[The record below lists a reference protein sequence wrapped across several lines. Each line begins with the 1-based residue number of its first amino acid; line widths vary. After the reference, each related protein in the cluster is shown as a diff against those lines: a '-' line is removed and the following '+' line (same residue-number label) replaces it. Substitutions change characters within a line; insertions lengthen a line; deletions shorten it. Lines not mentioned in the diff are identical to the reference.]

1 MNQLPVLILVNR
13 SAAAFAYSC
22 RLTEESDRK
31 GRWQIINLTHKRDV
45 CSWHLCTAQRAY
57 ICLCECECVPG
68 CSFASLRMW
77 PCVHACGS
85 GVSQKGAIAPAAWA
99 VKPALYPL
107 LFPPLDLIYPFQCV
121 ALSLSLCSIALTCT
135 CGTSSRLAPTLGPHS
150 VFLRFIAP
158 ALNFCKQLTQPA
170 PVLPAAGKDST

>member
-13 SAAAFAYSC
+13 SASAFAYSC
-22 RLTEESDRK
+22 CLTKESDRK
-31 GRWQIINLTHKRDV
+31 GRWQIINLTQKRNV
-45 CSWHLCTAQRAY
+45 CSCTCAWPSAHTFACVSV
-57 ICLCECECVPG
+57 CLAALLHPW
-68 CSFASLRMW
+68 MW

-107 LFPPLDLIYPFQCV
+107 LFPSLDLIYPCQCV
-121 ALSLSLCSIALTCT
+121 ARSLSLSLCSIALTCT
-135 CGTSSRLAPTLGPHS
+135 CGTSSRLVPTLGPHS

-170 PVLPAAGKDST
+170 PVLQAGKDST